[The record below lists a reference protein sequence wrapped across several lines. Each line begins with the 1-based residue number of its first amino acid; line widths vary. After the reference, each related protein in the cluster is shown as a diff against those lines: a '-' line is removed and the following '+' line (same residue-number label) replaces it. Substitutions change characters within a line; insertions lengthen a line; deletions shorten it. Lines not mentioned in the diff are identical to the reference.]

1 MSKIILGMLIGF
13 FLSSAIYHPERT
25 KTLFAQMVDA
35 IHQKSEQADL
45 KQLQSFGAMATHY
58 APRQQ
63 YEFTE
68 ESVLSGAY

>member
-45 KQLQSFGAMATHY
+45 KTFHSFGAMATQRS
-58 APRQQ
+58 PQQ

-68 ESVLSGAY
+68 ESVLSGVY